1 VGVLLRS
8 KRISE
13 KRHRL
18 MMRCQLKAKRH
29 QSKTHQL
36 KSRRSKERQS
46 KKRLS
51 KKHPWKKRP
60 WKKHLLRRRPWKSRR
75 SKEHQLKSR
84 RSKEHQLRKHPWCR
98 RQEME
103 DIVSRL
109 TSSLVKSVDSLVRM
123 AGSGSILMRR
133 GASKEPHQTILCF
146 DLHITRCFS
155 RHVV

>member
-1 VGVLLRS
+1 MGVLLRS

-18 MMRCQLKAKRH
+18 TTRCQLTAKRH

-36 KSRRSKERQS
+36 KSRRSEKHQLKSRRSKERQS
-46 KKRLS
+46 KK
-51 KKHPWKKRP
+51 HP

-84 RSKEHQLRKHPWCR
+84 RSKERQLRKHPWCR